1 MVETQE
7 IRDAFAA
14 RLNQA
19 LDGKN
24 GVRKGRGRNVD
35 FYEGMRAHPSFSA
48 STQATHKWLKAES
61 MPGRANMMAIAE
73 WLGVRV
79 EWLQYGEGNPHQP
92 SPEPARA
99 GQAEEESEPR
109 IPHESDYALIPQYTA
124 RGDCGGGYL
133 NGHVE
138 VKGGLAFKRDWLA
151 RMKVKAE
158 NLYVIYADGDSMEP
172 YIFEGDVVL
181 FDRSDIDPRDRQV
194 YAIRRP
200 DGGISIKRIIQQLSG
215 AWMIR
220 SDNQLK
226 YQDEPVA
233 EDVLH
238 HMPILGRVIWRGGGI
253 G

>member
-1 MVETQE
+1 MERHERIARAIKASGKKKGEIAAECGVANSAVTQWINGDSKSLRPE
-7 IRDAFAA
+7 N
-14 RLNQA
+14 LYA
-19 LDGKN
+19 LAK
-24 GVRKGRGRNVD
+24 
-35 FYEGMRAHPSFSA
+35 
-48 STQATHKWLKAES
+48 AT
-61 MPGRANMMAIAE
+61 GFRAE
-73 WLGVRV
+73 WLAI
-79 EWLQYGEGNPHQP
+79 GEGEPQA
-92 SPEPARA
+92 SPEPSRPA
-99 GQAEEESEPR
+99 QAEDEAEPR
-109 IPHESDYALIPQYTA
+109 IPHDTDYALIPQYTA

-172 YIFEGDVVL
+172 YIFDGDVVL
-181 FDRSDIDPRDRQV
+181 FDRSDIEPRDRQV

-200 DGGISIKRIIQQLSG
+200 DGGISIKRIVQQLSG

-226 YQDEPVA
+226 YQDEPVT

>member
-1 MVETQE
+1 MIKISRMDTLGKR
-7 IRDAFAA
+7 IASHRKAA
-14 RLNQA
+14 GLSQA
-19 LDGKN
+19 SLATACGWKSQSRVGN
-24 GVRKGRGRNVD
+24 
-35 FYEGMRAHPSFSA
+35 YESGTREPTLADLEKIAAAVGISVAQLTYGGSEPP
-48 STQATHKWLKAES
+48 QA
-61 MPGRANMMAIAE
+61 
-73 WLGVRV
+73 
-79 EWLQYGEGNPHQP
+79 
-92 SPEPARA
+92 SPEPSRHA
-99 GQAEEESEPR
+99 QAEDEAEPR
-109 IPHESDYALIPQYTA
+109 IPHDSDYALIPQYTA

-172 YIFEGDVVL
+172 YIFDGDVVL
-181 FDRSDIDPRDRQV
+181 FDRSDIEPRDRQV

-200 DGGISIKRIIQQLSG
+200 DGGISIKRIVQQLSG

-226 YQDEPVA
+226 YQDEPVT